1 MRHYEGFAAIF
12 FIFIKFEGGGD
23 KIFIYFFDW
32 VLVKLFPDLLTKRFY
47 NVKIAYRYTL

>member
-1 MRHYEGFAAIF
+1 MRHYDGLATIF

-32 VLVKLFPDLLTKRFY
+32 VLVKLFCDLLTKCFY
-47 NVKIAYRYTL
+47 SVKIAYRYTL